1 MERMALLG
9 IRRKPKL
16 MKTRRRYN
24 KQSIK
29 ARLHKGIYTL
39 LRTVLFTGLI
49 FILLYPVIYIF
60 STSIKSEA
68 DMFDPTTIWIPKK
81 LTLQTYKDAYKA
93 MGYWEGFRNS
103 LIIAG
108 LPMLFQLLSCSF
120 VGYGFAR
127 LKFRESKI
135 IFGVV
140 LLTMIIPQEVYIIP
154 QIMMYK
160 NFDLFGLLKLLRLK
174 QLNLLDTYIP
184 FVLPALFGGGLRS
197 GLFIYLFRQ
206 FYRGMPKELE
216 DAAYVD
222 GCTPVG
228 AYIKIMFPNAV
239 PAIVTVALF
248 SFVWHWNDTFGPT
261 MFLTNMKKYPLSL
274 KMVNIVGMITQ
285 SSQISDLTYLIP
297 TKYAGIAM
305 AIFPLMILYIVGQKF
320 FVENMDR
327 SGIVG

>member
-1 MERMALLG
+1 
-9 IRRKPKL
+9 
-16 MKTRRRYN
+16 
-24 KQSIK
+24 
-29 ARLHKGIYTL
+29 
-39 LRTVLFTGLI
+39 
-49 FILLYPVIYIF
+49 
-60 STSIKSEA
+60 
-68 DMFDPTTIWIPKK
+68 
-81 LTLQTYKDAYKA
+81 
-93 MGYWEGFRNS
+93 
-103 LIIAG
+103 
-108 LPMLFQLLSCSF
+108 
-120 VGYGFAR
+120 
-127 LKFRESKI
+127 
-135 IFGVV
+135 
-140 LLTMIIPQEVYIIP
+140 
-154 QIMMYK
+154 MYK